1 MYGSARCATAL
12 FHSILFVIIRTIFPP
27 VARQRGISRV
37 VFRWSDE
44 LCGSPLSSIG
54 TPPAADHGVLGIS
67 DRLGILDVG

>member
-1 MYGSARCATAL
+1 MPRCTTAS
-12 FHSILFVIIRTIFPP
+12 FYSILSVTIRTPFFPP
-27 VARQRGISRV
+27 VARQPGISRV
-37 VFRWSDE
+37 VFQWSDE